1 MAKKVMDEIK
11 SKSTEVSKPI
21 SLDEIIHEYS
31 QIANEL
37 ELGEVTEELEE
48 RLSITEDNIN
58 RKMLGYRYVILNNE
72 AKVNTIYKPEV
83 EKLQGR
89 IKKFERTNTYL
100 KDRVCLAAQLF
111 GDDNKYKSDTINVSA
126 VETVSLDTN
135 DTLVQESLDHIKEC
149 IINNNPLDIE
159 VETDIVKIDLSF
171 KDISPDQAASI
182 LAILKESDNSDINNI
197 DYFTELNVS
206 LKRKEAKEL
215 VQEVEEHNEGLK
227 AQYDEYCKSVSEEEI
242 ENIPK
247 PEYRKIEFKGLSLKN
262 SYYPRFS

>member
-1 MAKKVMDEIK
+1 MK
-11 SKSTEVSKPI
+11 
-21 SLDEIIHEYS
+21 L
-31 QIANEL
+31 Q
-37 ELGEVTEELEE
+37 EELEE

-72 AKVNTIYKPEV
+72 AKVNTIYKPEI

-100 KDRVCLAAQLF
+100 KDRVCLAAQIF

-171 KDISPDQAASI
+171 KDISPEQAASI
-182 LAILKESDNSDINNI
+182 LAILKESENPDINNI

-215 VQEVEEHNEGLK
+215 VQEVEEHNEGLIQ
-227 AQYDEYCKSVSEEEI
+227 QYNHDSSIADKEEGI
-242 ENIPK
+242 IIPEPK
-247 PEYRKIEFKGLSLKN
+247 LRTIEFKGLSLKN